1 MKRVKILTILFISL
15 FAFNVSA
22 IVDEYGNQSNGSTIN
37 IIYDTEGLKVY
48 DGNTRLTDYSEY
60 VEFIGTKTILLKAN
74 INNIEITNPEFV
86 ISTNKKTISI
96 NDFYAHKKPPK
107 PRPGSQPEPENDTNY
122 IGYFD
127 AAFIV
132 FERSYTK
139 QASSNDGHRAV
150 RFSDYEINILNS
162 SIECNDDYLDL
173 GATSMYIEHSGVYAR
188 SIGNVISKTI
198 IKDATIG
205 VEKTYGKVYLDN
217 SSLETYEMEDSS
229 SLYATNMS
237 KIKTT
242 VGGAIRHLILDN
254 SEFEYLYDGGNLAYR
269 PIVIDGRFSIH
280 NSKFTIDFEEYNESN
295 YPKLEFDNGNYEF
308 DDHMSFVDSSGRALY
323 KKTWDDYQQ
332 CVEISPDIMDEEYSF
347 NSCGDS
353 WIAATYVYDNEFGE
367 SPKTLSIA
375 SVVEVRL
382 KVNGTWADG
391 TTDDIVIYKPAFSQ
405 ISYTDIPVGKMTLDD
420 FENGDWDT
428 KPVNA
433 VLEENKNVVLTLT
446 LSNTKEEVKG
456 VEENPKT
463 GLFNYLLL
471 IIPSAILV
479 FGYKFIGKY
488 KLFKKM

>member
-162 SIECNDDYLDL
+162 SIECNVDSLDL

-198 IKDATIG
+198 IKDATI
-205 VEKTYGKVYLDN
+205 
-217 SSLETYEMEDSS
+217 
-229 SLYATNMS
+229 
-237 KIKTT
+237 
-242 VGGAIRHLILDN
+242 
-254 SEFEYLYDGGNLAYR
+254 
-269 PIVIDGRFSIH
+269 
-280 NSKFTIDFEEYNESN
+280 
-295 YPKLEFDNGNYEF
+295 
-308 DDHMSFVDSSGRALY
+308 
-323 KKTWDDYQQ
+323 
-332 CVEISPDIMDEEYSF
+332 
-347 NSCGDS
+347 
-353 WIAATYVYDNEFGE
+353 
-367 SPKTLSIA
+367 
-375 SVVEVRL
+375 
-382 KVNGTWADG
+382 
-391 TTDDIVIYKPAFSQ
+391 
-405 ISYTDIPVGKMTLDD
+405 
-420 FENGDWDT
+420 
-428 KPVNA
+428 
-433 VLEENKNVVLTLT
+433 
-446 LSNTKEEVKG
+446 
-456 VEENPKT
+456 
-463 GLFNYLLL
+463 
-471 IIPSAILV
+471 
-479 FGYKFIGKY
+479 
-488 KLFKKM
+488 